1 MKLDANNN
9 RRIIYRIAKSNLMG
23 KKLYSFFSF
32 LSIILSVT
40 FVGTIILFLQGTQ
53 TAEKRMLDGMQHVM
67 FMDVS
72 EGQMKEIGAD
82 RRADVIVPYKDN
94 GEVFRI
100 NDVKYKFLYMG
111 SQTDKI
117 QTYRL
122 SEGKEPE
129 KYNEVAVNK
138 HFIDN
143 IGQECKIGGAIVLD
157 TGGTQEEF
165 VVCGFT
171 DNKNG
176 MSVSPVYVS
185 REFAGKSALMKE
197 TGYIAL
203 VQITGASDMESS
215 VFETSVYQ
223 MAMDYGVKRIDV
235 NINGRFEEAL
245 QGKNTAIYAIIFVS
259 FFILAASAIV
269 VYSIF
274 YLSVTS
280 RTKQIGQL
288 QTIGM
293 TQKQIKKMVHR
304 EGFLLS
310 AISVPLGLVLGGVI
324 AYFLEPEGWDFLNYI
339 ITAAIV
345 GIFGV
350 VIVQISVGKP
360 ASLAAK
366 VSPVEAVGNL
376 NCGVEGKECAT
387 GHKRLTVFVMAKICQ
402 GKSQKKRKL
411 LTVSLV
417 FGGIVFMVAS
427 SYLYAWDEFAYSRA
441 GGFEDGEY
449 IISYLYNAHNPSAYG
464 PTEMQLTGHL
474 DGNLKK
480 ELMEIPYVESI
491 REVNSVYGSIEYQ
504 GATWVEGF
512 GQLTEDSKDY
522 FDMEMDGNNNYGYLS
537 EHDGIII
544 TDSGL
549 SSEINGVTFKP
560 GDKLTLRWFDG
571 KEHSAQLEIAAITS
585 DVVGE
590 NEFNFY
596 MADKTIRKLWGDMN
610 TASSFLISSSE
621 YGKHGDQID
630 QEVRAI
636 IGKYPDL
643 SLATLREKIADDAAN
658 IQKIKIQI
666 YGISAFLILFSIL
679 NLINMMIGNFAVRK
693 KEFSMLES
701 VGMEEK
707 QIRDML
713 FWESIQMV
721 FLALLFTLVIG
732 SAVGYG
738 FVFFLQKTAS
748 YMVYRFPVVPCILYM
763 AGVVIIPLVISFI
776 GLKAQNRVSLS
787 ERIKYVD

>member
-138 HFIDN
+138 HFMDN

-345 GIFGV
+345 GIF
-350 VIVQISVGKP
+350 
-360 ASLAAK
+360 
-366 VSPVEAVGNL
+366 
-376 NCGVEGKECAT
+376 
-387 GHKRLTVFVMAKICQ
+387 
-402 GKSQKKRKL
+402 
-411 LTVSLV
+411 
-417 FGGIVFMVAS
+417 
-427 SYLYAWDEFAYSRA
+427 
-441 GGFEDGEY
+441 
-449 IISYLYNAHNPSAYG
+449 SAFS
-464 PTEMQLTGHL
+464 T
-474 DGNLKK
+474 
-480 ELMEIPYVESI
+480 
-491 REVNSVYGSIEYQ
+491 
-504 GATWVEGF
+504 
-512 GQLTEDSKDY
+512 
-522 FDMEMDGNNNYGYLS
+522 
-537 EHDGIII
+537 
-544 TDSGL
+544 
-549 SSEINGVTFKP
+549 
-560 GDKLTLRWFDG
+560 
-571 KEHSAQLEIAAITS
+571 
-585 DVVGE
+585 
-590 NEFNFY
+590 
-596 MADKTIRKLWGDMN
+596 
-610 TASSFLISSSE
+610 SSS
-621 YGKHGDQID
+621 KW
-630 QEVRAI
+630 V
-636 IGKYPDL
+636 
-643 SLATLREKIADDAAN
+643 
-658 IQKIKIQI
+658 
-666 YGISAFLILFSIL
+666 
-679 NLINMMIGNFAVRK
+679 M
-693 KEFSMLES
+693 SM
-701 VGMEEK
+701 
-707 QIRDML
+707 
-713 FWESIQMV
+713 
-721 FLALLFTLVIG
+721 A
-732 SAVGYG
+732 
-738 FVFFLQKTAS
+738 
-748 YMVYRFPVVPCILYM
+748 
-763 AGVVIIPLVISFI
+763 
-776 GLKAQNRVSLS
+776 
-787 ERIKYVD
+787 

>member
-32 LSIILSVT
+32 LSIILSVS
-40 FVGTIILFLQGTQ
+40 FVGTVILFLQGTQ

-67 FMDVS
+67 FLNVS
-72 EGQMKEIGAD
+72 EGQMEEISAD
-82 RRADVIVPYKDN
+82 RRADVMVPYKDS
-94 GEVFRI
+94 GEVFQI
-100 NDVKYKFLYMG
+100 DDVKYKFLYMG

-138 HFIDN
+138 HFMDN
-143 IGQECKIGGAIVLD
+143 IGRECKIGGTIVLD
-157 TGGTQEEF
+157 AGGTQEEF
-165 VVCGFT
+165 IVCGIT
-171 DNKNG
+171 DNQYG
-176 MSVSPVYVS
+176 VSVSPVYVS

-197 TGYIAL
+197 TGYTAL
-203 VQITGASDMESS
+203 VQIAGAPDMESS
-215 VFETSVYQ
+215 AFETSVYQ
-223 MAMDYGVKRIDV
+223 MAVDYGIKRIDV

-245 QGKNTAIYAIIFVS
+245 QGKNTAVYAIIFVS
-259 FFILAASAIV
+259 LFILAASAIV

-293 TQKQIKKMVHR
+293 TQKQIKKMVRR
-304 EGFLLS
+304 EGFILS
-310 AISVPLGLVLGGVI
+310 AVSVPLGLFFGGVT

-345 GIFGV
+345 GIFGI

-366 VSPVEAVGNL
+366 VSPVEAAGSL
-376 NCGVEGKECAT
+376 YCGEKEKGCT
-387 GHKRLTVFVMAKICQ
+387 NGHKRLTAFVLAKICQ
-402 GKSQKKRKL
+402 GKSGKKRKL
-411 LTVSLV
+411 LTISLA
-417 FGGIVFMVAS
+417 FGGVVFMVAS

-441 GGFEDGEY
+441 GGFEDAEY
-449 IISYLYNAHNPSAYG
+449 RISYLYNAHNPSAYG

-480 ELMEIPYVESI
+480 ELMDIPYVESI
-491 REVNSVYGSIEYQ
+491 KVINSVYGSIEFQ

-512 GQLTEDSKDY
+512 GQLTEDSKEY
-522 FDMEMDGNNNYGYLS
+522 FDMEMDGNNSYGYLS

-585 DVVGE
+585 DVMGE

-596 MADKTIRKLWGDMN
+596 MTDKTIRKLWGDMN

-621 YGKHGDQID
+621 YEKHGEQIE
-630 QEVRAI
+630 QEVRAM

-643 SLATLREKIADDAAN
+643 SLATLREKIVDDAAN

-693 KEFSMLES
+693 KELSMLES

-721 FLALLFTLVIG
+721 FPALLFTLVIG
-732 SAVGYG
+732 SAAGYG

-748 YMVYRFPVVPCILYM
+748 YMAYRFPAVPCILYI
-763 AGVVIIPLVISFI
+763 AGVAGIPLVISFI
-776 GLKAQNRVSLS
+776 GLKGQNRVSLS